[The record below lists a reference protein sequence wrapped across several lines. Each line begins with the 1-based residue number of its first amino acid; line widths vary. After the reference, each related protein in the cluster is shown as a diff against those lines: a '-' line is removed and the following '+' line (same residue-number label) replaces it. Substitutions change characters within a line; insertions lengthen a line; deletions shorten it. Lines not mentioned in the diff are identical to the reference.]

1 MERTRYRPVVVA
13 SQCLE
18 GREMVTL
25 LLLICNSARVFRT
38 DYTVTS
44 LSLSIKFRCKKK
56 HEKIEMAGF
65 SCPENAQDEDLRP
78 WIPSENSELLN
89 ASILANQSVRWYL
102 FCTTV
107 YEILFTK
114 CYFFPAVKKVLT
126 LEMSKYI
133 LKNVGDEFCN
143 LVKQEKEAQSWSV
156 KKGKF

>member
-25 LLLICNSARVFRT
+25 LLLICNSARVF
-38 DYTVTS
+38 
-44 LSLSIKFRCKKK
+44 IKFRCKKK

-78 WIPSENSELLN
+78 WIPSENSEFLN